1 MDFTDKTV
9 LITGAASGIG
19 RATAAAFA
27 RAGATV
33 AVNHT
38 NQPEAIEA
46 LASELGESPGSIF
59 GCNAD
64 VRNADQVRTM
74 VEQILNRTGDID
86 ILVNNAGISIVKPF
100 LETTEEDWD
109 RVVDTDL
116 KSVFLCCRAVLPGM
130 LEQGSGAVINVASEL
145 GYLGRANFSAY
156 TAAKGGVITLTR
168 SLAREFAPTIRI
180 NGIAPGP
187 TRTPML
193 EQEAAVPGHEESL
206 DAIPLR
212 RYGTPEEIAESILF
226 LASEHAGFYCG
237 EIISPNG
244 GSLMR

>member
-9 LITGAASGIG
+9 LITGATSGIG
-19 RATAAAFA
+19 RAAATAFA

-33 AVNHT
+33 AANHL
-38 NQPEAIEA
+38 NQPEAIES
-46 LASELGESPGSIF
+46 LANELSDSPGRVF
-59 GCNAD
+59 GCHAD
-64 VRNADQVRTM
+64 VRRADQVRTM
-74 VEQILNRTGDID
+74 VEQILDGTGGID

-109 RVVDTDL
+109 RILDTDL
-116 KSVFLCCRAVLPGM
+116 RSVFLCCQAVLPGM
-130 LEQGSGAVINVASEL
+130 LERGSGTVINVASEL

-168 SLAREFAPTIRI
+168 SLAREFAPTLRI
-180 NGIAPGP
+180 NGVAPGP
-187 TRTPML
+187 TWTPML

-206 DAIPLR
+206 DDIPVR
-212 RYGTPEEIAESILF
+212 RYGRPEEIAASILF

-244 GSLMR
+244 GVLMR